1 MPRMPKVPKGQ
12 NTKEI
17 GKVYDQFE
25 CCISQLIWENN
36 SAEWFVQNDLLFFSA
51 KIKLQ
56 GI

>member
-1 MPRMPKVPKGQ
+1 MPKVPKGQ